1 MPVKDIIIF
10 GAGGLGRETLFQLRE
25 MNRSGADYHIL
36 GFADDRCVGTSVDG
50 YPVLLDTQ
58 GLVTRSEDTC
68 VVIAVG
74 NPRARRKI
82 YSALCANAHLSFPT
96 IIAPNAVC
104 SDRVQIGKGC
114 VIGFFASLTVDI
126 TIGDF
131 VLISN
136 SCNVGHDAVL
146 HDYATLYPG
155 VRVSGNVTLGEA
167 CEVGVGSSIIQGLTV
182 GEGAI
187 LGAGCAVV
195 RDIPPH
201 CTAVGVPAKVIRR
214 HVQAI

>member
-1 MPVKDIIIF
+1 MKDLIIF

-25 MNRSGADYHIL
+25 MNRVKPEYRLL
-36 GFADDRCVGTSVDG
+36 GFADDRCPGTVVDD

-58 GLVTRSEDTC
+58 GLRERKEDTS

-74 NPRARRKI
+74 NSRARKQI
-82 YSALCANAHLSFPT
+82 YSALCENPNLSFPT
-96 IIAPNAVC
+96 AIAPNVVC
-104 SDRVQIGKGC
+104 SDRVRIGKGC
-114 VIGFFASLTVDI
+114 IIGFGSVLTVDI

-131 VLISN
+131 VLVSN

-146 HDYATLYPG
+146 RDFTTLYPA
-155 VRVSGNVTLGEA
+155 VHVSGNVTLGEG
-167 CEVGVGSSIIQGLTV
+167 CEIGVGSSIIQGLSV
-182 GEGAI
+182 GDGAI

-214 HVQAI
+214 HEQSI

>member
-1 MPVKDIIIF
+1 MKDLIIF

-25 MNRSGADYHIL
+25 MNRVRPEYRIL
-36 GFADDRCVGTSVDG
+36 GFADDRCYGTVVDD
-50 YPVLLDTQ
+50 YPVLTDTQ
-58 GLVTRSEDTC
+58 GLMIREEDTC

-74 NPRARRKI
+74 NPRARRQI
-82 YSALCANAHLSFPT
+82 FSTLRMNPYLFFPT
-96 IIAPNAVC
+96 VIAPNVVC

-114 VIGFFASLTVDI
+114 VIGFGSVLTVDI

-136 SCNVGHDAVL
+136 SCNIAHDAVL
-146 HDYATLYPG
+146 RDYATLYPA
-155 VRVSGNVTLGEA
+155 VHVSGNVTIGQG
-167 CEVGVGSSIIQGLTV
+167 CEIGVGSSIIQGLTV
-182 GEGAI
+182 GDGAI

-214 HVQAI
+214 HEQSI